1 MCLNQSIIQLLPKKS
16 LGKGSGW
23 ITDLLIDHTISIS
36 KYDPLAGSSYIKVA
50 KDLHHSREGL
60 ISIQNT
66 DDNECFKW
74 CLFRYLNPADHNS
87 GRITKVDK
95 DFGKRVDFKDINKI
109 SSKN

>member
-1 MCLNQSIIQLLPKKS
+1 MKVRLKIVFKSIYNTIIAYIKKS

-23 ITDLLIDHTISIS
+23 ITDLFIDHTISIS
-36 KYDPLAGSSYIKVA
+36 
-50 KDLHHSREGL
+50 
-60 ISIQNT
+60 
-66 DDNECFKW
+66 
-74 CLFRYLNPADHNS
+74 NPADHNP